1 MSDEREIT
9 LISGQGVANRNWFLG
24 FGIVSVLLG
33 IAAIIFP
40 FVAALAIEQIIGWIL
55 VISGLVGVAHGFQ
68 GKHLRTQSLSVIS
81 SVFALGIGV
90 MLVVFPGLGIL
101 SLSVLVA
108 LFFIASGISR
118 IAMAWRLRPLDRW
131 LWLMLS
137 GLLSLL
143 FALLLLVLGPGP
155 ATWVIGILLGFDLL
169 ASGMILILLALTARR
184 ESPLENS
191 E

>member
-1 MSDEREIT
+1 MSDDREIT
-9 LISGQGVANRNWFLG
+9 VISWQGVANRNWFLG
-24 FGIVSVLLG
+24 FGIVSVMLG
-33 IAAIIFP
+33 VAAIIFP

-81 SVFALGIGV
+81 SIFALGIGV
-90 MLVVFPGLGIL
+90 MLVVFPGVGIL
-101 SLSVLVA
+101 SLAVLVA

-143 FALLLLVLGPGP
+143 FALLLLALGPGP

-169 ASGMILILLALTARR
+169 ASGIILILLALTARK
-184 ESPLENS
+184 EPHLGNNE
-191 E
+191 